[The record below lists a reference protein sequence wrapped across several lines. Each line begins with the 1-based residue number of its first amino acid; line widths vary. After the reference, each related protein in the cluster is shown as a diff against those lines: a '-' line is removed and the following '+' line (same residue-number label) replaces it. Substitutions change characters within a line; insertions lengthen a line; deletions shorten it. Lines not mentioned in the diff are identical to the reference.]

1 MENNFDLKKYD
12 KKVALNYRW
21 LGEQKPVGLSEN
33 AAALYG
39 EACHY
44 LYAGKLPENSSNLY
58 AAIRAA
64 LSGDCAAYSVKLLA
78 EAAIALT
85 EYSICLQGEG
95 DYVTSSVALATA
107 ARALTQVSARA
118 ELCGAEDKLFALDA
132 AARHY
137 VCAKSAAAQSLYNKL
152 YALLK
157 ISGEGGEFLSEICG
171 FSNKK
176 SEAGAEKS
184 AEKFV
189 EERAEKHGE
198 NPQNCGENMQKSAKT
213 ANKIL
218 PMEALLRLASAIFTV
233 AVYEN
238 SPSEQNRAADIL
250 NLCLTAGLTQN
261 YSAKNDYFN
270 PTYADTAAT
279 ATLFALCVRFYK
291 LGGEQKYLTYARR
304 IWYNGLQLC
313 QRAEGCAGNDSAV
326 INKNDR
332 LCVTLYACPRVSGYY
347 AEALAVY
354 AKNKDLFA
362 EAGGNLFRD
371 GNGKIFM
378 GDKIFAREESG
389 FFGKDLI
396 EIPTLTAFDKDVALQ
411 LKFNIF
417 A

>member
-21 LGEQKPVGLSEN
+21 LGEQKPADLSEN

-44 LYAGKLPENSSNLY
+44 LYAGKLPENSNKLY
-58 AAIRAA
+58 SAICAE
-64 LSGDCAAYSVKLLA
+64 LSDDCAAYSVKLLA
-78 EAAIALT
+78 EAVIALT
-85 EYSICLQGEG
+85 EYSICLQQEG
-95 DYVTSSVALATA
+95 DCVASSAALAIA
-107 ARALTQVSARA
+107 ARALTQISARA

-157 ISGEGGEFLSEICG
+157 INGEGSEFLSEICG
-171 FSNKK
+171 FSGVKNDDF
-176 SEAGAEKS
+176 SEKNAKEGVKNAEKNAS
-184 AEKFV
+184 KA
-189 EERAEKHGE
+189 
-198 NPQNCGENMQKSAKT
+198 
-213 ANKIL
+213 L
-218 PMEALLRLASAIFTV
+218 PLEALLRLTSAIFTV
-233 AVYEN
+233 ASYEN
-238 SPSEQNRAADIL
+238 SPSEQKRAADIL

-270 PTYADTAAT
+270 PTYADAAAT

-304 IWYNGLQLC
+304 IWYNGLQFC

-326 INKNDR
+326 ITKNDR
-332 LCVTLYACPRVSGYY
+332 LCVTLYACPRASGYY